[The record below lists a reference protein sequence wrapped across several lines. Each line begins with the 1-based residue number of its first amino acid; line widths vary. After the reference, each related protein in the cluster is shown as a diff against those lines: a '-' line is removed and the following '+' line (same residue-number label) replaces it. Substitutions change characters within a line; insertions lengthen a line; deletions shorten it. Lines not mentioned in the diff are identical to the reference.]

1 MIEKDDNRKLDEM
14 VVYTRTGDKGKTSL
28 FDSIDVYKDN
38 KRVECYGTIDE
49 LNSFIAIAK
58 HHISDEK
65 VTAKL
70 HKIQRKLFDVGA
82 ELATVDTSILATVI
96 VQEDIDDIEREID
109 HYLQYFEPPK
119 FFIIP
124 GDNVQSAYLHICR
137 TVCRRAERLMVK
149 LAREEDI
156 NELLVKYVNRLS
168 DLFYTYS
175 RYVEDNYENVV
186 F

>member
-1 MIEKDDNRKLDEM
+1 MIEKNDDRKLDEM

-28 FDSIDVYKDN
+28 FDSIDVFKDDL
-38 KRVECYGTIDE
+38 RVECYGTIDE

-58 HHISDEK
+58 HHVGEEKISS
-65 VTAKL
+65 KL
-70 HKIQRKLFDVGA
+70 HSIQRKLFDVGA

-96 VQEDIDDIEREID
+96 IQEDIDELEREID
-109 HYLQYFEPPK
+109 YYLQYFDPPK

-124 GDNVQSAYLHICR
+124 GDNLQSAYMHICR

-149 LAREEDI
+149 LAREEEI
-156 NELLVKYVNRLS
+156 NPLLIKYVNRLS
-168 DLFYTYS
+168 DLFYAYS
-175 RYVEDNYENVV
+175 RYVEDNFENVV